1 MIRVHPNDTLSTR
14 KTNKVR
20 KQAVLASRA
29 AFFLL
34 FRTHTWEKEW
44 RHVAR
49 RTSAAGPQAIKWH
62 APVWVELVVA
72 CRDGGHRE
80 VEEEPFG
87 VGEGNGN
94 GGSLRTHCG
103 SALWQRNGI
112 SLNHVSNIL
121 RCLYGGTHPVSET
134 TPQHRRSVCQRRTSL
149 GPRRRADLFIRC
161 DLREESGVSEK

>member
-1 MIRVHPNDTLSTR
+1 MTHCQHERPTRSANKQSWHQEPHFFCSLEHTRGRKSGATLHDGRVQRDRRQS
-14 KTNKVR
+14 
-20 KQAVLASRA
+20 SG
-29 AFFLL
+29 
-34 FRTHTWEKEW
+34 TH
-44 RHVAR
+44 
-49 RTSAAGPQAIKWH
+49 
-62 APVWVELVVA
+62 
-72 CRDGGHRE
+72 
-80 VEEEPFG
+80 PFG
-87 VGEGNGN
+87 LNSLLRAETVGTEK
-94 GGSLRTHCG
+94 LRRNRLVSERVMATAAACERIVAAHCG